1 MNYKNKKIFFFVR
14 NLKDLRLTFKL
25 YPNDIIMK
33 KLRSLLLLLTIFT
46 LNSCGQTMKNPEN
59 NTKYNKL
66 TSEEEKVIVHK
77 GTEWAYSGKYFD
89 HHEKGVYVCKR
100 CNAPL
105 YRSADKFDSHC
116 GWPSFDDEIK
126 GAVERV
132 PDADGMRTEIVCA
145 HCKGHLG
152 HVFEGEGT
160 TSKNTRHCVNSI
172 SMNFIPAEDEV
183 KTDTALFASGCFWGT
198 EYYLQKA
205 KGVIS
210 TEVGYTGGTKD
221 NPTYKEVCSGKTG
234 HTETVRVIFD
244 PSKISYKDLTKL
256 FFETHDPSQRN
267 GQGPD
272 IGTQYRS
279 AIFYMNEAQKKDAE
293 ALVLI
298 LKEKGLPIATEVV
311 KAGKFWKAEDYH
323 QNYYENSGG
332 SPYCH
337 SYTKRF

>member
-1 MNYKNKKIFFFVR
+1 MKKIICLFQFVTV
-14 NLKDLRLTFKL
+14 LALT
-25 YPNDIIMK
+25 
-33 KLRSLLLLLTIFT
+33 
-46 LNSCGQTMKNPEN
+46 SCGQTMKTSEEN
-59 NTKYNKL
+59 INYNKL
-66 TSEEEKVIVHK
+66 TIEEEKVIIHK

-105 YRSADKFDSHC
+105 YRSSDKFDSHC

-126 GAVERV
+126 DAVERV
-132 PDADGMRTEIVCA
+132 PDSDGMRTEIVCA

-152 HVFEGEGT
+152 HVFTGEKMT
-160 TSKNTRHCVNSI
+160 DKNTRHCVNSI
-172 SMNFIPAEDEV
+172 SINFIPEEDKI

-198 EYYLQKA
+198 EYYFQKA

-210 TEVGYTGGTKD
+210 TEVGYTGGLKD
-221 NPTYKEVCSGKTG
+221 NPTYKEVSSGKTG
-234 HTETVRVIFD
+234 HAETVQVIFD
-244 PSKISYKDLTKL
+244 PSKTNYKELAML
-256 FFETHDPSQRN
+256 FFETHDPGQKN

-279 AIFYMNEAQKKDAE
+279 AIFYLNEEQKKEAE
-293 ALVLI
+293 SLVKI
-298 LKEKGLPIATEVV
+298 LKEKNIAVVTEIT
-311 KAGKFWKAEDYH
+311 KAGKFWKAENYH

-337 SYTKRF
+337 SYEKKF